1 VSEGIGGVANDRQLL
16 AYVYGIA
23 RSATENANNP
33 FDERQD
39 RRQLLLI
46 RDVLAPLFEPRLE
59 VKVP

>member
-1 VSEGIGGVANDRQLL
+1 VSEGIAVADERQLL

-23 RSATENANNP
+23 KSATETTNNP
-33 FDERQD
+33 FDGNQD

-46 RDVLAPLFEPRLE
+46 RDVLTPLFEPRLE